1 MADDKSL
8 GRFAEQ
14 VRFRRER
21 RRRLGVYLN
30 ERSRLLR
37 EHGGAWVA
45 LVDGDRFLFG
55 ETHGDLMARVAGT
68 GVTESLVLI
77 RYLAPNALAGSLAG
91 SRERMRV

>member
-21 RRRLGVYLN
+21 RRRLGVYLR

-37 EHGGAWVA
+37 EHGGSWVA
-45 LVDGDRFLFG
+45 LVDGDRFLFA
-55 ETHGDLMARVAGT
+55 ETYGDLMARVAGA
-68 GVTESLVLI
+68 GELESLALV
-77 RYLAPNALAGSLAG
+77 RYLAPVPLAASLSG
-91 SRERMRV
+91 